1 MSGFA
6 EVVDCVQQFDY
17 EELVELNE
25 LTNKYIIELKREQIV
40 LAHNE
45 SIKENNNGKLH
56 FSSDFNELNS
66 ILDSI

>member
-6 EVVDCVQQFDY
+6 EVVDEVQKFDF

-25 LTNKYIIELKREQIV
+25 LTNKYIIEMKRDEII

-45 SIKENNNGKLH
+45 SIEEYEAGKLH
-56 FSSDFNELNS
+56 FTSDIDELES
-66 ILDSI
+66 ILDSL